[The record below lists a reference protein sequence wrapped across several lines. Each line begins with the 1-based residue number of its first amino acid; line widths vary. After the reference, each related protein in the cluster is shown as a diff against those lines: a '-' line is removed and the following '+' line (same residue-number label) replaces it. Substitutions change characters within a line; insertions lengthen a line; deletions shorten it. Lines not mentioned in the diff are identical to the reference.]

1 MRLYY
6 GLPQPSPDV
15 ASTVSAN
22 PAPPSSVKRTTKLN
36 IATWL
41 VAHGTKLRV
50 RSRLGGE
57 VGRGWR
63 GGLGWGT
70 PGNSAAHV
78 SRLIL
83 TGVRP
88 SGLRPNTGP
97 NGPGT
102 LVSPSGTDRK
112 LLNGPGSDVNWTSRR
127 PVPSARPVSDTGRS
141 ADQVREGHFYRGI
154 CDRYVRRSQSVV
166 THMGYCLRL
175 ECERSG
181 VPLRK
186 TQQNGQPI
194 AGRVVVS
201 RWLSALNFL
210 ILLTS

>member
-1 MRLYY
+1 MDRPGRPDQFIRCSARALPDRWPRWGRRLFR
-6 GLPQPSPDV
+6 GALCHRIPD
-15 ASTVSAN
+15 
-22 PAPPSSVKRTTKLN
+22 
-36 IATWL
+36 
-41 VAHGTKLRV
+41 
-50 RSRLGGE
+50 SRFDSL
-57 VGRGWR
+57 
-63 GGLGWGT
+63 
-70 PGNSAAHV
+70 
-78 SRLIL
+78 RLIL

-141 ADQVREGHFYRGI
+141 ADQAREGHFYRGI
-154 CDRYVRRSQSVV
+154 CDRYVRRTQSVV

-186 TQQNGQPI
+186 IQQNGQPI

-210 ILLTS
+210 ILLMS

>member
-1 MRLYY
+1 MRTQARLRAPADLNWPPPTRPA
-6 GLPQPSPDV
+6 GGGRPQ
-15 ASTVSAN
+15 
-22 PAPPSSVKRTTKLN
+22 APVTCPCPE
-36 IATWL
+36 
-41 VAHGTKLRV
+41 
-50 RSRLGGE
+50 GG
-57 VGRGWR
+57 
-63 GGLGWGT
+63 
-70 PGNSAAHV
+70 

-127 PVPSARPVSDTGRS
+127 PVLSARPVSDTGRS
-141 ADQVREGHFYRGI
+141 ADQAREGHFCRGI

-175 ECERSG
+175 ECERVRCTLAQNSTKQTADSG
-181 VPLRK
+181 ARDCVPL
-186 TQQNGQPI
+186 
-194 AGRVVVS
+194 
-201 RWLSALNFL
+201 ALR
-210 ILLTS
+210 T

>member
-1 MRLYY
+1 MY
-6 GLPQPSPDV
+6 GPNNDLEAGVLP
-15 ASTVSAN
+15 ASVESHSA
-22 PAPPSSVKRTTKLN
+22 PLN
-36 IATWL
+36 GI
-41 VAHGTKLRV
+41 
-50 RSRLGGE
+50 
-57 VGRGWR
+57 VGW
-63 GGLGWGT
+63 
-70 PGNSAAHV
+70 
-78 SRLIL
+78 RLIL
-83 TGVRP
+83 TGVRL

-141 ADQVREGHFYRGI
+141 ADQARDGHFYRGI
-154 CDRYVRRSQSVV
+154 CDRYVRRGQSVV

-186 TQQNGQPI
+186 IQQNGQPI

-210 ILLTS
+210 ILLMS

>member
-1 MRLYY
+1 MV
-6 GLPQPSPDV
+6 QQ
-15 ASTVSAN
+15 T
-22 PAPPSSVKRTTKLN
+22 APPAASCFYRHWPVTC
-36 IATWL
+36 IAAQYRWP
-41 VAHGTKLRV
+41 VD
-50 RSRLGGE
+50 
-57 VGRGWR
+57 
-63 GGLGWGT
+63 
-70 PGNSAAHV
+70 

-141 ADQVREGHFYRGI
+141 ADQAREGHFYRGI

-186 TQQNGQPI
+186 IQQNGQPI

-210 ILLTS
+210 ILLMS

>member
-1 MRLYY
+1 M
-6 GLPQPSPDV
+6 PS
-15 ASTVSAN
+15 
-22 PAPPSSVKRTTKLN
+22 
-36 IATWL
+36 IAF
-41 VAHGTKLRV
+41 V
-50 RSRLGGE
+50 RSELKRQRFSICLPVPNLGVLLTGPRQASPF
-57 VGRGWR
+57 VCPGAMTSDRTPAGW
-63 GGLGWGT
+63 
-70 PGNSAAHV
+70 
-78 SRLIL
+78 RLIL

-112 LLNGPGSDVNWTSRR
+112 LLYGPGSDVNWTSRR

-141 ADQVREGHFYRGI
+141 ADQAREGHFYRGI

-186 TQQNGQPI
+186 IQQNGQPI

-210 ILLTS
+210 ILLMS

>member
-1 MRLYY
+1 MTM
-6 GLPQPSPDV
+6 D
-15 ASTVSAN
+15 T
-22 PAPPSSVKRTTKLN
+22 LN
-36 IATWL
+36 T
-41 VAHGTKLRV
+41 GTNIHLTALSGNGV
-50 RSRLGGE
+50 LGG
-57 VGRGWR
+57 RKR
-63 GGLGWGT
+63 SQ
-70 PGNSAAHV
+70 PG
-78 SRLIL
+78 RLIL

-141 ADQVREGHFYRGI
+141 ADQAREGHFYRGI

-186 TQQNGQPI
+186 IQQNGQPI

-210 ILLTS
+210 MLLMS